1 MGRGDKKSRKGKIWK
16 GSFGNSRLK
25 SKIKERLKRLNSAPK
40 AKASTD
46 EKSAPSKIKEE

>member
-25 SKIKERLKRLNSAPK
+25 KKIKERLKRLMSAPK
-40 AKASTD
+40 AAAKKTEPA
-46 EKSAPSKIKEE
+46 KIKEE